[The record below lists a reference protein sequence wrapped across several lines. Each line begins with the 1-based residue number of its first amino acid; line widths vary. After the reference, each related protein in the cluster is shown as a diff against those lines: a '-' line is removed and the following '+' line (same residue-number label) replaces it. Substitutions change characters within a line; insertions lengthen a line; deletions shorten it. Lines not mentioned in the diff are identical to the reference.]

1 MRRDNERLKDIH
13 EAILK
18 IEKYTVRG
26 KNIFFEDEL
35 IQTWVLFHLHTI
47 GESASAMS
55 KDFKARFPVVPWQDM
70 SDFRNLIVHEY
81 FRINFKVVWQ
91 IVENDLPILKQ
102 QVDFILDHVKN
113 DEN

>member
-1 MRRDNERLKDIH
+1 MRRDDERLKDIR
-13 EAILK
+13 EAIIK

-35 IQTWVLFHLHTI
+35 IQTWVLFHLQTI

-81 FRINFKVVWQ
+81 FRVNFKVVWQ
-91 IVENDLPILKQ
+91 IVENDLPLLKQ
-102 QVDFILDHVKN
+102 QIELILKGFKDF
-113 DEN
+113 